1 MTNKIFKAGVA
12 FLHSDFAL
20 IVNMEREKRDT
31 RESIESDK
39 TSHSDLGF
47 SQLKLIYYTL
57 ICNLLETIPS
67 MISVVEINS
76 VLGK

>member
-20 IVNMEREKRDT
+20 ILNMEREKRDT
-31 RESIESDK
+31 RGSRVAGNK
-39 TSHSDLGF
+39 CHSELGL

-57 ICNLLETIPS
+57 VCNLLETIPS
-67 MISVVEINS
+67 IISVVEINS